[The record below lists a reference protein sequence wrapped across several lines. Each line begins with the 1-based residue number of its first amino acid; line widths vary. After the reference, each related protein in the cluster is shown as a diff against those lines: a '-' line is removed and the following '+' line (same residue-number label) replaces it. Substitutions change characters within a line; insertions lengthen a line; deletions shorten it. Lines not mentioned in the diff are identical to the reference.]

1 MYHSKKKSN
10 ISVDEIVEELTKML
24 IKQDF
29 KDKEKG
35 IEYIKIPKIQIIK
48 QNIKLLKYLQNFK

>member
-1 MYHSKKKSN
+1 MFN
-10 ISVDEIVEELTKML
+10 DAIQELTKLL
-24 IKQDF
+24 IKQDL

-35 IEYIKIPKIQIIK
+35 VEYIRIPKTQIIK